1 MNLTLILL
9 SVFLLVPSSI
19 VAQSTKRLD
28 FLDWSRDQ
36 CQKVLKRHTEDI
48 KISDLHWGV
57 ALTGG
62 SGPLVST
69 ETDYFVWLTE
79 SAAKAYTRLI
89 QIKAHLSDSEAE
101 EVYRGIRPR
110 DKDHITIALFSRS
123 LELGWKSLAGITVD
137 EGEKPDDLGE
147 RKIDLRSILFLV
159 RKKDNEQGAR
169 IEEIE
174 KLPDEIIVPTVSRY
188 DTAYGSLIRFSKNTQ
203 NGTPLVRN
211 LKDEIMISF
220 YRLGKERKTTFKLK
234 NFRLSSIQEL

>member
-1 MNLTLILL
+1 MSPILILL
-9 SVFLLVPSSI
+9 SVFLLVPSPI
-19 VAQSTKRLD
+19 VAQSTERLD
-28 FLDWSRDQ
+28 FLDWSRDH

-62 SGPLVST
+62 SGQLVST

-79 SAAKAYTRLI
+79 SAAKAYARLI
-89 QIKAHLSDSEAE
+89 QTKAHLSDSEAE

-110 DKDHITIALFSRS
+110 DKDHISIVLFSRS
-123 LELGWKSLAGITVD
+123 LELGWKSLVGITVD
-137 EGEKPDDLGE
+137 EGEKPDELGKRKADLP
-147 RKIDLRSILFLV
+147 SSLFLV

-188 DTAYGSLIRFSKNTQ
+188 DTAYGALLRFSKNTQ
-203 NGTPLVRN
+203 DGTPLVRN
-211 LKDEIMISF
+211 LKDEIIISF